1 MPEKARFH
9 PMAGQTLVDR
19 YRYMALLATGLDPAL
34 GLDSGLIDVYRAIA
48 GLLGIGQRDIH
59 DLLADRGHLDP
70 EQMEDILAMMVQRDT
85 DLDLRYLVLCDLAVF
100 HACVSTDEP
109 FAREA
114 RGRIASHLHVTD
126 RFEDAVMN
134 AMIRIRQG
142 ERGALIGLMANHY
155 RMAGPVVARYL
166 TQIARRL
173 THHERDTSDL
183 LYEEERDLYFDARSG
198 NLWHA
203 TPVKIGT
210 LFHYEHQVEIAY
222 ASGNL
227 SAVLDAYCS
236 QRFAEL
242 DVRWKPI
249 TRTAHLASM
258 LAASSKS
265 SSQELV
271 FIDEESIET
280 LDGTAV
286 VPSSM
291 YMYTVWKVFG
301 ILSNTRTDA
310 CVFIHADL
318 K

>member
-34 GLDSGLIDVYRAIA
+34 GLDSALIDVYRAIA
-48 GLLGIGQRDIH
+48 GLLGIGQRDIY

-70 EQMEDILAMMVQRDT
+70 EQMEDILAMMVPRDT
-85 DLDLRYLVLCDLAVF
+85 DLDLRYLVLCDLAVL

-142 ERGALIGLMANHY
+142 ERGPLIGLMANHY

-183 LYEEERDLYFDARSG
+183 LYEEDRDLYFDARSG

-210 LFHYEHQVEIAY
+210 LFHSWNDHQVEIA
-222 ASGNL
+222 NL
-227 SAVLDAYCS
+227 IAVLDAYCS

-242 DVRWKPI
+242 DVRWKPV
-249 TRTAHLASM
+249 TRAAYLASI

-271 FIDEESIET
+271 FIDEERIET
-280 LDGTAV
+280 LDGTAII
-286 VPSSM
+286 PSSM
-291 YMYTVWKVFG
+291 HTDSWQSKLIG
-301 ILSNTRTDA
+301 KESNTRSDA
-310 CVFIHADL
+310 CVFIRADL